1 MNKPPRILIVDDNE
15 ANRDI
20 LMTRLGAHG
29 YELAQAVDGEEALA
43 AAKSFLP
50 DLILL
55 DVMMPKLD
63 GIEVCKRLKGDPDL
77 PFMPIILVTA
87 KSDTKDVVAGLNA
100 GADEYLTKPIDQAAL
115 VARVNSVLRIK
126 ELHDQVQAQAAQLA
140 DWNRSLEQRVT
151 EQLGE
156 IERVGRLR
164 RYLAPQIAELVLASG
179 DDHVLETR
187 RREITVA
194 FCDLRGFTAFAE
206 TAEPEEVTT
215 VLREYHGC
223 VGPLIHKFEGTL
235 ERFAGDGVMIVFNAP
250 LPCPDPSPRAVRMAI
265 EMREGVAELGVKWRK
280 YGHELGFGVGIA
292 QGYATLGP
300 IGFEGRVD
308 YTAIG
313 TVVNL
318 AGVCCNRDRVGGV
331 RPVCGC
337 RLGAI
342 EIASAAARAPGGL
355 RTGAQQR
362 RHGRGQRQR
371 GRPARSRSRHP
382 DQEHLSR
389 LLARARPS
397 APSVSSSIL
406 HRSNTKLAQRF
417 MSFG

>member
-15 ANRDI
+15 TNRDI

-29 YELAQAVDGEEALA
+29 YELAQAADGEEALA
-43 AAKSFLP
+43 AAKSLLP

-63 GIEVCKRLKGDPDL
+63 GIEVCRRLKSDPAM
-77 PFMPIILVTA
+77 PFTPIILVTA
-87 KSDTKDVVAGLNA
+87 KSDTKDIVAGLNA

-140 DWNRSLEQRVT
+140 DWNRSLEQRVA
-151 EQLGE
+151 EQLAE

-235 ERFAGDGVMIVFNAP
+235 ERFAGDGVMVVFNAP

-265 EMREGVAELGVKWRK
+265 EMRKGVAELGVKWRK
-280 YGHELGFGVGIA
+280 YGHEVGFGVGIA
-292 QGYATLGP
+292 QGYATVGP
-300 IGFEGRVD
+300 IGFEGRFD

-318 AGVCCNRDRVGGV
+318 AARLCSEARSGQILVDRKVHAAIEALAELEAAGELTLKGLL
-331 RPVCGC
+331 RPVP
-337 RLGAI
+337 AFNV
-342 EIASAAARAPGGL
+342 RAL
-355 RTGAQQR
+355 REQA
-362 RHGRGQRQR
+362 
-371 GRPARSRSRHP
+371 
-382 DQEHLSR
+382 
-389 LLARARPS
+389 
-397 APSVSSSIL
+397 
-406 HRSNTKLAQRF
+406 N
-417 MSFG
+417 